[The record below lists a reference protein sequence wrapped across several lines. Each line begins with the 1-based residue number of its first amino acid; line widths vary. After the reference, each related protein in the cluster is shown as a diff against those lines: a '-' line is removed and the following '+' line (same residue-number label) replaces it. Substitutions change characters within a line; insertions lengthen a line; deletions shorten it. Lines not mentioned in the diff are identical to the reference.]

1 MSDNCDLL
9 LVIGSRNSSNS
20 VRLVEVARD
29 CGTESHLIDTADEIR
44 EEWLADARVVGISS
58 GASAPENLVQ
68 DLVQLFRDRGVTDI
82 SEFHV
87 IREDV
92 RFMLPKT
99 IREAATVGEGR

>member
-1 MSDNCDLL
+1 M
-9 LVIGSRNSSNS
+9 
-20 VRLVEVARD
+20 
-29 CGTESHLIDTADEIR
+29 
-44 EEWLADARVVGISS
+44 VGISS

-68 DLVQLFRDRGVTDI
+68 ELVQLFRDRGVTDI

-99 IREAATVGEGR
+99 IREAAAVGEGS